1 MLQRITDALA
11 QKFDWELVALVAVND
26 TRQIVSKT
34 AVFGR
39 YATVPATVGTRTERA
54 RACQGRSGFPAQRS
68 SS

>member
-1 MLQRITDALA
+1 
-11 QKFDWELVALVAVND
+11 VND